1 MSLNLWR
8 HFTNILKKMKIYFG
22 LKGRVNFRIQSL
34 ILALIIISCAPTPSS
49 MAKADPSELIEKA
62 DSLILKHP
70 NDIALRN
77 AIVVA
82 HLNLAKKSNDPN
94 DYKSILKFDPKN
106 KSANYFINIQKGKN
120 HHKKGHKNGQWDAI
134 QSFAKAAALIDT
146 LGEAYYW
153 LGQAYE
159 KKDEMDFE
167 LPLESYDKALTLY
180 LDNEMKSKTNS
191 ARLSLLKRKKTYE
204 DFWK

>member
-1 MSLNLWR
+1 M
-8 HFTNILKKMKIYFG
+8 H
-22 LKGRVNFRIQSL
+22 FRIQSL
-34 ILALIIISCAPTPSS
+34 ILVLIIISCVPSPSS
-49 MAKADPSELIEKA
+49 MAKTDPSELIENA
-62 DSLILKHP
+62 DSLISKNP
-70 NDIALRN
+70 NDIKLRN
-77 AIVVA
+77 AIVAA
-82 HLNLAKKSNDPN
+82 HLSLAKKSNELH

-134 QSFAKAAALIDT
+134 QSFAKAAAIIDT

-167 LPLESYDKALTLY
+167 LPLESYDKALALY
-180 LDNEMKSKTNS
+180 LNNNMRSKANS
-191 ARLSLLKRKKTYE
+191 ARASLLKRKKTYE

>member
-1 MSLNLWR
+1 
-8 HFTNILKKMKIYFG
+8 MKIYFG

-70 NDIALRN
+70 TNIELRN
-77 AIVVA
+77 AIVAA

-106 KSANYFINIQKGKN
+106 KSANYFINIEKGKN
-120 HHKKGHKNGQWDAI
+120 HLKKGHKNGQWDAI

-146 LGEAYYW
+146 LGEPYYW

-167 LPLESYDKALTLY
+167 LPLESYDKALALY
-180 LDNEMKSKTNS
+180 LERDMRFKTNS
-191 ARLSLLKRKKTYE
+191 ARLALLNRKKTYE

>member
-1 MSLNLWR
+1 M
-8 HFTNILKKMKIYFG
+8 
-22 LKGRVNFRIQSL
+22 NFRIQSL
-34 ILALIIISCAPTPSS
+34 ILVLIIISCVPSPSS
-49 MAKADPSELIEKA
+49 MAKTDPSELIENA
-62 DSLILKHP
+62 DSLISKNP
-70 NDIALRN
+70 NDIKLRN
-77 AIVVA
+77 AIVAA
-82 HLNLAKKSNDPN
+82 HLNLAKKSNELH

-134 QSFAKAAALIDT
+134 QSFAKAAALDDT

-180 LDNEMKSKTNS
+180 LESDMRSKTNS
-191 ARLSLLKRKKTYE
+191 ARLALLKRKKTYE

>member
-1 MSLNLWR
+1 M
-8 HFTNILKKMKIYFG
+8 
-22 LKGRVNFRIQSL
+22 NFRIQSL
-34 ILALIIISCAPTPSS
+34 ILVLIIISCAPTTSS
-49 MAKADPSELIEKA
+49 IVKIDPNELIKKA
-62 DSLILKHP
+62 DSLISKHP
-70 NDIALRN
+70 NDIELRN
-77 AIVVA
+77 AIVAA
-82 HLNLAKKSNDPN
+82 HLSLAKKNNDS
-94 DYKSILKFDPKN
+94 DHYISVLKFEPKN
-106 KSANYFINIQKGKN
+106 KSANYFINIQNGKN

-167 LPLESYDKALTLY
+167 LPLESYDKALALY
-180 LDNEMKSKTNS
+180 LDNDMRSKTNS
-191 ARLSLLKRKKTYE
+191 ARVSLLKRKKTYE

>member
-1 MSLNLWR
+1 
-8 HFTNILKKMKIYFG
+8 MKTYFG

-49 MAKADPSELIEKA
+49 MAETNPSELIEKA

-70 NDIALRN
+70 NDIELRN
-77 AIVVA
+77 AIVAA
-82 HLNLAKKSNDPN
+82 HLNLAKKSNN
-94 DYKSILKFDPKN
+94 LNNYKSILKFDPKN

-134 QSFAKAAALIDT
+134 QSFAKAAALDDT

-180 LDNEMKSKTNS
+180 LESDMRSKTNS
-191 ARLSLLKRKKTYE
+191 ARLALLKRKKTYE

>member
-1 MSLNLWR
+1 
-8 HFTNILKKMKIYFG
+8 MKIYFG

-70 NDIALRN
+70 TNIELRN
-77 AIVVA
+77 AIVAA

-106 KSANYFINIQKGKN
+106 KSANYFINIEKGKN
-120 HHKKGHKNGQWDAI
+120 HHKKGHKNGLWDAI

-146 LGEAYYW
+146 LGEPYYW

-167 LPLESYDKALTLY
+167 LPLESYDKALALY
-180 LDNEMKSKTNS
+180 LERDMRFKTNS
-191 ARLSLLKRKKTYE
+191 ARLALLNRKKTYE

>member
-1 MSLNLWR
+1 
-8 HFTNILKKMKIYFG
+8 MKTSFG
-22 LKGRVNFRIQSL
+22 LKGRVDFRIQSL

-49 MAKADPSELIEKA
+49 IAKTNPSELIEKA

-70 NDIALRN
+70 NDIELRN
-77 AIVVA
+77 AIVAA
-82 HLNLAKKSNDPN
+82 HLNLAKKSNDLN
-94 DYKSILKFDPKN
+94 NYKSILKFDPKN

-134 QSFAKAAALIDT
+134 QSFAKAAAIIDT
-146 LGEAYYW
+146 LGEPYYW

-167 LPLESYDKALTLY
+167 LSLEVYDKALDLY
-180 LDNEMKSKTNS
+180 LPQNIYTLVIANRK
-191 ARLSLLKRKKTYE
+191 ALLTRKKTYE

>member
-1 MSLNLWR
+1 
-8 HFTNILKKMKIYFG
+8 MKSYFG
-22 LKGRVNFRIQSL
+22 LRGNVNFRIQSL
-34 ILALIIISCAPTPSS
+34 ILALIIISCAPTSSS
-49 MAKADPSELIEKA
+49 MAKTNPGELIEKA
-62 DSLILKHP
+62 DSLILKYP
-70 NDIALRN
+70 NDIELRN
-77 AIVVA
+77 AIVTA
-82 HLNLAKKSNDPN
+82 HLNLAKKSNVLN

-159 KKDEMDFE
+159 KKDGMDFE

-180 LDNEMKSKTNS
+180 LDNDMRSKTNS
-191 ARLSLLKRKKTYE
+191 ARTSLLKKKKTYE